1 MTEAI
6 DYNTDLEQL
15 LKLHAEEC
23 ESLSILHRN
32 SYEKYNGRSN
42 YINIPVIILSSA
54 IGFATGIDIGYANM
68 NIILGVSSIFVGII
82 KSIDTYFQLGKRA
95 ESHRL
100 CSLQFQQIN
109 KKIQIELALVRSQR
123 VDAKDMMNIIKTDIK
138 NLFDIAPLI
147 DQDVIKSFQK
157 KYGKQVPNEPGKYT
171 FDAHTP
177 NLCNGLS
184 IVTVN
189 SARNKQ
195 DYEERSSRKSSR
207 DGSPSRDNNDGTHNG
222 SGGVTV
228 VIDDA
233 AIAKELQQR
242 MHLYQQD
249 QQQQQEQPQQHQQ
262 PTWSQG
268 TLQSHMPQLHHSV
281 TIENIPV
288 DDMNNDIN
296 AYHASADLVSLHST
310 RASSVKSVRQDAA
323 ISATPSAAVSVT
335 PSAAISAAQSAAVS
349 ATPSAAI
356 SATPSVRQS
365 AAVSAT
371 PSAAISATPSAAISA
386 AQSVRQSPA
395 ISATP
400 SVRQSAAVSA
410 AQSVR
415 QSAAQ
420 SPAISVRQTPAIS
433 AAQSPAISV
442 RQTPAV
448 SAAPSVRQS
457 PAISVRQSATHSV
470 NGESSPPIQMAVFD
484 VPNDATD
491 ATDPV
496 PEIYAVPDATDSIT
510 TTTLQLTQQQ
520 LQQLLQMQQQM
531 MLDLEGQDG
540 EMM

>member
-1 MTEAI
+1 MAESI

-15 LKLHAEEC
+15 LKTHAEEC

-147 DQDVIKSFQK
+147 DQDVIESFQK
-157 KYGKQVPNEPGKYT
+157 KYGHQVVGTPGKYT

-184 IVTVN
+184 VVTVN

-207 DGSPSRDNNDGTHNG
+207 DGSPSRDNNDGGNNG
-222 SGGVTV
+222 TNANGITV

-233 AIAKELQQR
+233 TIAKELQQR
-242 MHLYQQD
+242 RL
-249 QQQQQEQPQQHQQ
+249 EQPRNMVHLNQQLQQ
-262 PTWSQG
+262 IQQMQ
-268 TLQSHMPQLHHSV
+268 TLAQ
-281 TIENIPV
+281 
-288 DDMNNDIN
+288 DMDGF
-296 AYHASADLVSLHST
+296 HASAD
-310 RASSVKSVRQDAA
+310 
-323 ISATPSAAVSVT
+323 IVT
-335 PSAAISAAQSAAVS
+335 VQSARSVPHSVPHS
-349 ATPSAAI
+349 ARRSA
-356 SATPSVRQS
+356 SL
-365 AAVSAT
+365 
-371 PSAAISATPSAAISA
+371 
-386 AQSVRQSPA
+386 
-395 ISATP
+395 
-400 SVRQSAAVSA
+400 
-410 AQSVR
+410 
-415 QSAAQ
+415 
-420 SPAISVRQTPAIS
+420 
-433 AAQSPAISV
+433 
-442 RQTPAV
+442 
-448 SAAPSVRQS
+448 APSV
-457 PAISVRQSATHSV
+457 PPSVPHSVHPSAPHSVHPSAPHSVNPSVNPSANPSANPSVNPSAHPSANPSAPHSAPHSV
-470 NGESSPPIQMAVFD
+470 NGGTTPHESIIMD
-484 VPNDATD
+484 VHN
-491 ATDPV
+491 
-496 PEIYAVPDATDSIT
+496 VPDETPA
-510 TTTLQLTQQQ
+510 LQLTQEQLLELQQ
-520 LQQLLQMQQQM
+520 LQQQM
-531 MLDLEGQDG
+531 MQDLDGEEG

>member
-1 MTEAI
+1 MTESI

-147 DQDVIKSFQK
+147 DQDVIEAFQK
-157 KYGKQVPNEPGKYT
+157 KYGHQVVGTPGKYT

-207 DGSPSRDNNDGTHNG
+207 DGSPSRDNNHDT
-222 SGGVTV
+222 GGVTV
-228 VIDDA
+228 VIDNA
-233 AIAKELQQR
+233 AIAQEIQQR
-242 MHLYQQD
+242 MQQS
-249 QQQQQEQPQQHQQ
+249 QHQPSQHQ
-262 PTWSQG
+262 PSQHNHI
-268 TLQSHMPQLHHSV
+268 QMNQLHQIPV
-281 TIENIPV
+281 TIEPNP
-288 DDMNNDIN
+288 
-296 AYHASADLVSLHST
+296 YHASADLVSLHST
-310 RASSVKSVRQDAA
+310 RASSVHE
-323 ISATPSAAVSVT
+323 ISAPHSITRTPIAPPSAPT
-335 PSAAISAAQSAAVS
+335 SARGNTSINV
-349 ATPSAAI
+349 
-356 SATPSVRQS
+356 
-365 AAVSAT
+365 
-371 PSAAISATPSAAISA
+371 
-386 AQSVRQSPA
+386 
-395 ISATP
+395 
-400 SVRQSAAVSA
+400 
-410 AQSVR
+410 
-415 QSAAQ
+415 
-420 SPAISVRQTPAIS
+420 
-433 AAQSPAISV
+433 
-442 RQTPAV
+442 
-448 SAAPSVRQS
+448 APSVNQIIKGSMNQS
-457 PAISVRQSATHSV
+457 VLGSV
-470 NGESSPPIQMAVFD
+470 NQSMHQSLAPSVNQSVHQSLAPSVNQSVHGDSSPPIQLDVHD
-484 VPNDATD
+484 VPTHAIP
-491 ATDPV
+491 PV
-496 PEIYAVPDATDSIT
+496 EHDTM
-510 TTTLQLTQQQ
+510 TTLQLTQEQ
-520 LQQLLQMQQQM
+520 LQQLLIMQQQM
-531 MLDLEGQDG
+531 LQDIEGQDG

>member
-1 MTEAI
+1 MAESI

-147 DQDVIKSFQK
+147 DQDVIEAFQK
-157 KYGKQVPNEPGKYT
+157 KYGHQVADTPGKYT

-207 DGSPSRDNNDGTHNG
+207 DGSPTRDNNDA
-222 SGGVTV
+222 GGVTV
-228 VIDDA
+228 VIDNA
-233 AIAKELQQR
+233 AIAQEIQQR
-242 MHLYQQD
+242 MQQQP
-249 QQQQQEQPQQHQQ
+249 QQQQQQQQPQQQQ
-262 PTWSQG
+262 Q
-268 TLQSHMPQLHHSV
+268 QQQLSNH
-281 TIENIPV
+281 
-288 DDMNNDIN
+288 
-296 AYHASADLVSLHST
+296 YRASADLVSLHST
-310 RASSVKSVRQDAA
+310 RASTVRNTPRNDIHMNQIIRGSAALNVAPSIAPSIAPSVAPSIA
-323 ISATPSAAVSVT
+323 PSAIQSAIQ
-335 PSAAISAAQSAAVS
+335 SAAISAA
-349 ATPSAAI
+349 
-356 SATPSVRQS
+356 PSV
-365 AAVSAT
+365 
-371 PSAAISATPSAAISA
+371 
-386 AQSVRQSPA
+386 
-395 ISATP
+395 
-400 SVRQSAAVSA
+400 
-410 AQSVR
+410 
-415 QSAAQ
+415 
-420 SPAISVRQTPAIS
+420 
-433 AAQSPAISV
+433 
-442 RQTPAV
+442 
-448 SAAPSVRQS
+448 
-457 PAISVRQSATHSV
+457 H
-470 NGESSPPIQMAVFD
+470 GESTPQIHLDYAEPV
-484 VPNDATD
+484 ND
-491 ATDPV
+491 
-496 PEIYAVPDATDSIT
+496 T
-510 TTTLQLTQQQ
+510 TTILQLTQEQ
-520 LQQLLQMQQQM
+520 LQQLFQTQQQM
-531 MLDLEGQDG
+531 LQDIEGEDG

>member
-1 MTEAI
+1 MSESI

-15 LKLHAEEC
+15 LKTHAEEC

-147 DQDVIKSFQK
+147 DQDVIESFQK
-157 KYGKQVPNEPGKYT
+157 KYGHQVVGTPGKYT

-184 IVTVN
+184 VVTVN

-207 DGSPSRDNNDGTHNG
+207 DGSPSRDNNNNNNDGNG
-222 SGGVTV
+222 NGITV

-233 AIAKELQQR
+233 TIANELQKQ
-242 MHLYQQD
+242 YQQ
-249 QQQQQEQPQQHQQ
+249 QLQQ
-262 PTWSQG
+262 PHNMLHLNQQ
-268 TLQSHMPQLHHSV
+268 LQQMQQMQQMQHLQNQVIIDTVPD
-281 TIENIPV
+281 NINNIN
-288 DDMNNDIN
+288 NNDN
-296 AYHASADLVSLHST
+296 NDMYHASAELVSLHST
-310 RASSVKSVRQDAA
+310 RASSVKPVSPPRSAPRSAPRSVSRSAPQSVSQSVSHSAPRSA
-323 ISATPSAAVSVT
+323 PRSVTAVSPVQSAPISAPRSA
-335 PSAAISAAQSAAVS
+335 PHSAQ
-349 ATPSAAI
+349 
-356 SATPSVRQS
+356 PSVRQS
-365 AAVSAT
+365 AQ
-371 PSAAISATPSAAISA
+371 ISAQISA
-386 AQSVRQSPA
+386 QQSV
-395 ISATP
+395 
-400 SVRQSAAVSA
+400 
-410 AQSVR
+410 
-415 QSAAQ
+415 
-420 SPAISVRQTPAIS
+420 
-433 AAQSPAISV
+433 
-442 RQTPAV
+442 
-448 SAAPSVRQS
+448 
-457 PAISVRQSATHSV
+457 H
-470 NGESSPPIQMAVFD
+470 GDSSPPLQLDSNEAMAEANAISEVHD
-484 VPNDATD
+484 IMSVP
-491 ATDPV
+491 
-496 PEIYAVPDATDSIT
+496 PDTA
-510 TTTLQLTQQQ
+510 TTLQLTQEQ
-520 LQQLLQMQQQM
+520 LTQLLALQQQM
-531 MLDLEGQDG
+531 MQDLEGQDG

>member
-1 MTEAI
+1 MAETI

-15 LKLHAEEC
+15 LKTHAEEC

-147 DQDVIKSFQK
+147 DQDVIESFQK
-157 KYGKQVPNEPGKYT
+157 KYGHQVVGTPGKYT

-184 IVTVN
+184 VVTVN

-207 DGSPSRDNNDGTHNG
+207 DGSPSRDNGGNTNGNGNDDGNG
-222 SGGVTV
+222 ITV

-233 AIAKELQQR
+233 TITREMQKLQQLQ
-242 MHLYQQD
+242 MQD
-249 QQQQQEQPQQHQQ
+249 LN
-262 PTWSQG
+262 G
-268 TLQSHMPQLHHSV
+268 F
-281 TIENIPV
+281 
-288 DDMNNDIN
+288 
-296 AYHASADLVSLHST
+296 HASADIVTLQNKVPNI
-310 RASSVKSVRQDAA
+310 VPY
-323 ISATPSAAVSVT
+323 SAHPSRV
-335 PSAAISAAQSAAVS
+335 
-349 ATPSAAI
+349 
-356 SATPSVRQS
+356 PSVQ
-365 AAVSAT
+365 
-371 PSAAISATPSAAISA
+371 PSR
-386 AQSVRQSPA
+386 V
-395 ISATP
+395 P
-400 SVRQSAAVSA
+400 SVQQSIVP
-410 AQSVR
+410 SV
-415 QSAAQ
+415 QPSK
-420 SPAISVRQTPAIS
+420 
-433 AAQSPAISV
+433 
-442 RQTPAV
+442 
-448 SAAPSVRQS
+448 APSVQPSIVPSVQQS
-457 PAISVRQSATHSV
+457 IVPSVQPSRVPSVQPSRVPSVQPSIVPSVQHSAPHSAQQSTTHSIHGGITPHDSNILTV
-470 NGESSPPIQMAVFD
+470 QD
-484 VPNDATD
+484 VPDETLM
-491 ATDPV
+491 
-496 PEIYAVPDATDSIT
+496 
-510 TTTLQLTQQQ
+510 LQLTEEQLQELLALQQQ
-520 LQQLLQMQQQM
+520 QDLMMQ
-531 MLDLEGQDG
+531 DLEGVEG

>member
-1 MTEAI
+1 MTESI

-54 IGFATGIDIGYANM
+54 IGFATGIDIGYSNM

-147 DQDVIKSFQK
+147 DQDVIRSFQK

-207 DGSPSRDNNDGTHNG
+207 DGSPSRDNDGGNNG
-222 SGGVTV
+222 HLSWIIIANLKIISRSEG
-228 VIDDA
+228 
-233 AIAKELQQR
+233 IAK
-242 MHLYQQD
+242 
-249 QQQQQEQPQQHQQ
+249 
-262 PTWSQG
+262 
-268 TLQSHMPQLHHSV
+268 
-281 TIENIPV
+281 
-288 DDMNNDIN
+288 
-296 AYHASADLVSLHST
+296 AS
-310 RASSVKSVRQDAA
+310 
-323 ISATPSAAVSVT
+323 P
-335 PSAAISAAQSAAVS
+335 
-349 ATPSAAI
+349 
-356 SATPSVRQS
+356 
-365 AAVSAT
+365 
-371 PSAAISATPSAAISA
+371 
-386 AQSVRQSPA
+386 
-395 ISATP
+395 
-400 SVRQSAAVSA
+400 
-410 AQSVR
+410 
-415 QSAAQ
+415 
-420 SPAISVRQTPAIS
+420 
-433 AAQSPAISV
+433 
-442 RQTPAV
+442 
-448 SAAPSVRQS
+448 
-457 PAISVRQSATHSV
+457 
-470 NGESSPPIQMAVFD
+470 
-484 VPNDATD
+484 
-491 ATDPV
+491 
-496 PEIYAVPDATDSIT
+496 
-510 TTTLQLTQQQ
+510 
-520 LQQLLQMQQQM
+520 
-531 MLDLEGQDG
+531 
-540 EMM
+540 

>member
-1 MTEAI
+1 MAESI

-15 LKLHAEEC
+15 LKTHAEEC

-147 DQDVIKSFQK
+147 DQDVIESFQK
-157 KYGKQVPNEPGKYT
+157 KYGHQVVGTPGKYT

-207 DGSPSRDNNDGTHNG
+207 DGSPSRDNNDGGNNG
-222 SGGVTV
+222 NNGNNGINANGITV

-233 AIAKELQQR
+233 TIANEIQQR
-242 MHLYQQD
+242 RL
-249 QQQQQEQPQQHQQ
+249 EQPRNMVHLNQQIQQ
-262 PTWSQG
+262 MQ
-268 TLQSHMPQLHHSV
+268 QMQQMHAQ
-281 TIENIPV
+281 
-288 DDMNNDIN
+288 DMNGF
-296 AYHASADLVSLHST
+296 HASAD
-310 RASSVKSVRQDAA
+310 
-323 ISATPSAAVSVT
+323 IVT
-335 PSAAISAAQSAAVS
+335 VQSARS
-349 ATPSAAI
+349 AP
-356 SATPSVRQS
+356 
-365 AAVSAT
+365 
-371 PSAAISATPSAAISA
+371 
-386 AQSVRQSPA
+386 
-395 ISATP
+395 
-400 SVRQSAAVSA
+400 
-410 AQSVR
+410 
-415 QSAAQ
+415 
-420 SPAISVRQTPAIS
+420 
-433 AAQSPAISV
+433 
-442 RQTPAV
+442 
-448 SAAPSVRQS
+448 
-457 PAISVRQSATHSV
+457 HSV
-470 NGESSPPIQMAVFD
+470 NPSVNPSVPHSARLSVNPSVNPSVPHSAHPSANPSAPHSARLSVNPSVNPSAPHSVHPSAPHSVHGGTTPHETIIMD
-484 VPNDATD
+484 VHN
-491 ATDPV
+491 
-496 PEIYAVPDATDSIT
+496 VPDEAPV
-510 TTTLQLTQQQ
+510 LQLTQEQLLELQQ
-520 LQQLLQMQQQM
+520 LQQLQQQM
-531 MLDLEGQDG
+531 MQDLDGEDG

>member
-1 MTEAI
+1 MAESI

-15 LKLHAEEC
+15 LKTHAEEC

-147 DQDVIKSFQK
+147 DQDVIESFQK
-157 KYGKQVPNEPGKYT
+157 KYGHQVVGTPGKYT

-184 IVTVN
+184 VVTVN

-207 DGSPSRDNNDGTHNG
+207 DGSPSRDNGNNGNNGNNNDGNNG
-222 SGGVTV
+222 ITV

-233 AIAKELQQR
+233 TVANELQK
-242 MHLYQQD
+242 QQL
-249 QQQQQEQPQQHQQ
+249 QQLQQ
-262 PTWSQG
+262 PHNMFQLNQQ
-268 TLQSHMPQLHHSV
+268 LQHLQNQV
-281 TIENIPV
+281 IIETVPN
-288 DDMNNDIN
+288 NNDM
-296 AYHASADLVSLHST
+296 YASADLVSRHST
-310 RASSVKSVRQDAA
+310 RASSVKPVSPPRSAPRSAPHSAPRSARQSAQ
-323 ISATPSAAVSVT
+323 ISAQPSA
-335 PSAAISAAQSAAVS
+335 Q
-349 ATPSAAI
+349 
-356 SATPSVRQS
+356 PSVRQS
-365 AAVSAT
+365 A
-371 PSAAISATPSAAISA
+371 
-386 AQSVRQSPA
+386 Q
-395 ISATP
+395 P
-400 SVRQSAAVSA
+400 SVRQSAQPSA
-410 AQSVR
+410 QQSV
-415 QSAAQ
+415 
-420 SPAISVRQTPAIS
+420 
-433 AAQSPAISV
+433 
-442 RQTPAV
+442 
-448 SAAPSVRQS
+448 
-457 PAISVRQSATHSV
+457 H
-470 NGESSPPIQMAVFD
+470 GDSSPPIQLDSNEAANIVSEVHD
-484 VPNDATD
+484 VIS
-491 ATDPV
+491 V
-496 PEIYAVPDATDSIT
+496 PPDTA
-510 TTTLQLTQQQ
+510 TTLQLTQEQ
-520 LQQLLQMQQQM
+520 LNQLLALQQQM
-531 MLDLEGQDG
+531 MQGLEGQEG

>member
-1 MTEAI
+1 MMTQQEAI

-147 DQDVIKSFQK
+147 DQDVIESFQK
-157 KYGKQVPNEPGKYT
+157 KYGKQIPNQPGKYT

-207 DGSPSRDNNDGTHNG
+207 DGSPSRDNNDGNNG
-222 SGGVTV
+222 NNGNNGGVTV

-233 AIAKELQQR
+233 TIAKELQQR
-242 MHLYQQD
+242 MQQYHH
-249 QQQQQEQPQQHQQ
+249 QQQE
-262 PTWSQG
+262 S
-268 TLQSHMPQLHHSV
+268 LHNSV
-281 TIENIPV
+281 IIESIPMS
-288 DDMNNDIN
+288 D
-296 AYHASADLVSLHST
+296 YHASADLVSLHST
-310 RASSVKSVRQDAA
+310 RASSVNPVK
-323 ISATPSAAVSVT
+323 IAAVSPNMRHQSPPIIAPSVN
-335 PSAAISAAQSAAVS
+335 PSAH
-349 ATPSAAI
+349 PSAN
-356 SATPSVRQS
+356 
-365 AAVSAT
+365 
-371 PSAAISATPSAAISA
+371 PSAHPSAH
-386 AQSVRQSPA
+386 
-395 ISATP
+395 
-400 SVRQSAAVSA
+400 
-410 AQSVR
+410 
-415 QSAAQ
+415 
-420 SPAISVRQTPAIS
+420 
-433 AAQSPAISV
+433 
-442 RQTPAV
+442 
-448 SAAPSVRQS
+448 PSVRQS
-457 PAISVRQSATHSV
+457 PVLSASHSINGEDPIQISVHEA
-470 NGESSPPIQMAVFD
+470 
-484 VPNDATD
+484 
-491 ATDPV
+491 V
-496 PEIYAVPDATDSIT
+496 PEVHEIHEIHEIPTAT
-510 TTTLQLTQQQ
+510 TTDETLQLTQQQ
-520 LQQLLQMQQQM
+520 LQQILQMQQQM

>member
-1 MTEAI
+1 MTQQEAI

-242 MHLYQQD
+242 MQLYQQEQQH
-249 QQQQQEQPQQHQQ
+249 QQQQQQQQQQQ

-268 TLQSHMPQLHHSV
+268 TLQSHMPQMHHSV

-296 AYHASADLVSLHST
+296 AYHASADIVSLHST
-310 RASSVKSVRQDAA
+310 RASSVKSVRQ
-323 ISATPSAAVSVT
+323 SATTHNPAVSVRQT
-335 PSAAISAAQSAAVS
+335 PVATHNPAV
-349 ATPSAAI
+349 
-356 SATPSVRQS
+356 
-365 AAVSAT
+365 
-371 PSAAISATPSAAISA
+371 
-386 AQSVRQSPA
+386 
-395 ISATP
+395 
-400 SVRQSAAVSA
+400 
-410 AQSVR
+410 SVR

-420 SPAISVRQTPAIS
+420 SSAIS
-433 AAQSPAISV
+433 ATQSM
-442 RQTPAV
+442 Q
-448 SAAPSVRQS
+448 QS
-457 PAISVRQSATHSV
+457 PAISVRQSATQSVRQSPAISMQHSPAVSMQQSAAQSMQHSPAISVRQSATQSV
-470 NGESSPPIQMAVFD
+470 NGESSPPIQMID
-484 VPNDATD
+484 DATD
-491 ATDPV
+491 AV
-496 PEIYAVPDATDSIT
+496 PEIYAVPDANDAIT
-510 TTTLQLTQQQ
+510 TTTLQLTEQQ

>member
-1 MTEAI
+1 MTESI

-15 LKLHAEEC
+15 LKTHAEEC

-147 DQDVIKSFQK
+147 DQDVIEAFQR
-157 KYGKQVPNEPGKYT
+157 KYGHQVVGTPGKYT

-184 IVTVN
+184 VVTVN

-207 DGSPSRDNNDGTHNG
+207 DGSPSRDNNNNNNNNDGNNDGNNG

-233 AIAKELQQR
+233 AIAKEMQQQYQQLQQPHN
-242 MHLYQQD
+242 MVHLNQQL
-249 QQQQQEQPQQHQQ
+249 QQLQQLQQFQNQ
-262 PTWSQG
+262 
-268 TLQSHMPQLHHSV
+268 V
-281 TIENIPV
+281 IIETVPN
-288 DDMNNDIN
+288 NNDM
-296 AYHASADLVSLHST
+296 YHASADLVSLHST
-310 RASSVKSVRQDAA
+310 RASSVKPVSPPHSAPRSAPRSARQSVQ
-323 ISATPSAAVSVT
+323 ISAQPSA
-335 PSAAISAAQSAAVS
+335 Q
-349 ATPSAAI
+349 
-356 SATPSVRQS
+356 PSVRQS
-365 AAVSAT
+365 AQ
-371 PSAAISATPSAAISA
+371 PSAHPSAQPSA
-386 AQSVRQSPA
+386 Q
-395 ISATP
+395 P
-400 SVRQSAAVSA
+400 SVRQSAQISA
-410 AQSVR
+410 QISAQPSAQPSVR
-415 QSAAQ
+415 QSAQPSAQ
-420 SPAISVRQTPAIS
+420 PSAQQSVHGDT
-433 AAQSPAISV
+433 
-442 RQTPAV
+442 
-448 SAAPSVRQS
+448 
-457 PAISVRQSATHSV
+457 
-470 NGESSPPIQMAVFD
+470 SPPIQLDSNEDLAETNVISEVHD
-484 VPNDATD
+484 V
-491 ATDPV
+491 
-496 PEIYAVPDATDSIT
+496 ISVPDTA
-510 TTTLQLTQQQ
+510 TTLQLTQEQ
-520 LQQLLQMQQQM
+520 LNQLLALQQQM
-531 MLDLEGQDG
+531 MQDLEGQDG

>member
-1 MTEAI
+1 MAESI

-15 LKLHAEEC
+15 LKTHAEEC

-147 DQDVIKSFQK
+147 DQDVIESFQK
-157 KYGKQVPNEPGKYT
+157 KYGHQVADTPGKYT

-207 DGSPSRDNNDGTHNG
+207 DGSPSRDNNDGNNNC

-233 AIAKELQQR
+233 TIAKEMQQR
-242 MHLYQQD
+242 MQQYQQKNWN
-249 QQQQQEQPQQHQQ
+249 QSSQPQNELQ
-262 PTWSQG
+262 PHNNFIQ
-268 TLQSHMPQLHHSV
+268 LPQLQ
-281 TIENIPV
+281 TIAT
-288 DDMNNDIN
+288 N
-296 AYHASADLVSLHST
+296 ANGYRASADLVSLHST
-310 RASSVKSVRQDAA
+310 RSSSVKPVSPPRSHRASSIMNQTMV
-323 ISATPSAAVSVT
+323 PNAV
-335 PSAAISAAQSAAVS
+335 
-349 ATPSAAI
+349 
-356 SATPSVRQS
+356 PSVVPSLRQS
-365 AAVSAT
+365 VH
-371 PSAAISATPSAAISA
+371 
-386 AQSVRQSPA
+386 Q
-395 ISATP
+395 
-400 SVRQSAAVSA
+400 
-410 AQSVR
+410 
-415 QSAAQ
+415 
-420 SPAISVRQTPAIS
+420 
-433 AAQSPAISV
+433 
-442 RQTPAV
+442 
-448 SAAPSVRQS
+448 SAAPSVVPSVVPSVHQS
-457 PAISVRQSATHSV
+457 VHQSAAPSV
-470 NGESSPPIQMAVFD
+470 NQSAAPSVNQSAAPSVHGDSSPRIQLDVQDVHD
-484 VPNDATD
+484 VPTY
-491 ATDPV
+491 TDPSTV
-496 PEIYAVPDATDSIT
+496 VHAHDTM
-510 TTTLQLTQQQ
+510 TTLQLTQDQ
-520 LQQLLQMQQQM
+520 LQQLLQLQQH
-531 MLDLEGQDG
+531 MLQDMDGQDG

>member
-1 MTEAI
+1 MAESI

-68 NIILGVSSIFVGII
+68 NIILGVGSIFVGII

-147 DQDVIKSFQK
+147 DQDVIEAFQK
-157 KYGKQVPNEPGKYT
+157 KYGKQVANEPGKYT

-207 DGSPSRDNNDGTHNG
+207 DGSPSRDNNNNHNDGNG
-222 SGGVTV
+222 NGITV

-233 AIAKELQQR
+233 TIANELQKQ
-242 MHLYQQD
+242 YQQ
-249 QQQQQEQPQQHQQ
+249 QLQQ
-262 PTWSQG
+262 PHNMLHLNQQ
-268 TLQSHMPQLHHSV
+268 LQQMQQMQHLQNQVIIDTVPD
-281 TIENIPV
+281 NIN
-288 DDMNNDIN
+288 NNDN
-296 AYHASADLVSLHST
+296 NDMYHASAELVSLHST
-310 RASSVKSVRQDAA
+310 RASSVKPVSPPRSAPHSAPRSVSRSVPHSAPRSAPRSVTAVSPVQSAP
-323 ISATPSAAVSVT
+323 ISAPRSA
-335 PSAAISAAQSAAVS
+335 Q
-349 ATPSAAI
+349 
-356 SATPSVRQS
+356 PSVRQS
-365 AAVSAT
+365 AQ
-371 PSAAISATPSAAISA
+371 ISAQ
-386 AQSVRQSPA
+386 QSV
-395 ISATP
+395 
-400 SVRQSAAVSA
+400 
-410 AQSVR
+410 
-415 QSAAQ
+415 
-420 SPAISVRQTPAIS
+420 
-433 AAQSPAISV
+433 
-442 RQTPAV
+442 
-448 SAAPSVRQS
+448 
-457 PAISVRQSATHSV
+457 H
-470 NGESSPPIQMAVFD
+470 GDSSPPLQLDSNEAISEVHD
-484 VPNDATD
+484 VMS
-491 ATDPV
+491 V
-496 PEIYAVPDATDSIT
+496 PPDTA
-510 TTTLQLTQQQ
+510 TTLQLTQEQ
-520 LQQLLQMQQQM
+520 LTQLLALQQQM
-531 MLDLEGQDG
+531 MQDLEGQDG

>member
-1 MTEAI
+1 MAETI

-15 LKLHAEEC
+15 LKTHAEEC

-147 DQDVIKSFQK
+147 DQDVIESFQK
-157 KYGKQVPNEPGKYT
+157 KYGHQVVGTPGKYT

-184 IVTVN
+184 VVTVN

-207 DGSPSRDNNDGTHNG
+207 DGSPSRDNGGNTNGNDDGNG
-222 SGGVTV
+222 ITV

-233 AIAKELQQR
+233 TITREMQKLQQLQ
-242 MHLYQQD
+242 MQD
-249 QQQQQEQPQQHQQ
+249 LN
-262 PTWSQG
+262 G
-268 TLQSHMPQLHHSV
+268 F
-281 TIENIPV
+281 
-288 DDMNNDIN
+288 
-296 AYHASADLVSLHST
+296 HASADIVTLQNKVPNIVPYSAHPSRVSSM
-310 RASSVKSVRQDAA
+310 Q
-323 ISATPSAAVSVT
+323 PSIV
-335 PSAAISAAQSAAVS
+335 
-349 ATPSAAI
+349 
-356 SATPSVRQS
+356 PSVQ
-365 AAVSAT
+365 
-371 PSAAISATPSAAISA
+371 PSR
-386 AQSVRQSPA
+386 V
-395 ISATP
+395 P
-400 SVRQSAAVSA
+400 SVQQSIVP
-410 AQSVR
+410 SV
-415 QSAAQ
+415 QPSK
-420 SPAISVRQTPAIS
+420 
-433 AAQSPAISV
+433 
-442 RQTPAV
+442 
-448 SAAPSVRQS
+448 APSVQPSIVPSVQQS
-457 PAISVRQSATHSV
+457 IVPSVQPSRVPSVQPSIVPSVQHSAPHSAQQSTTHSIHGGITPHDSNILTV
-470 NGESSPPIQMAVFD
+470 QD
-484 VPNDATD
+484 VPDETLM
-491 ATDPV
+491 
-496 PEIYAVPDATDSIT
+496 
-510 TTTLQLTQQQ
+510 LQLTEEQLQELLALQQQ
-520 LQQLLQMQQQM
+520 QDLMMQ
-531 MLDLEGQDG
+531 DLEGVEG